1 MTPCNEMEHYL
12 ELYSTRYY
20 QMFDIDI
27 FKDLTSS
34 SESYL
39 FIMLDP
45 EHPLYKAIFDEFDS
59 RETRE
64 YFYNERFIIGVVE
77 PTGHGGASISSWL
90 HDTNNKSLIIEVLP
104 CFSTIKFI
112 KYCFVEWMLRVQHY
126 KQVTLG

>member
-77 PTGHGGASISSWL
+77 PTGHGGASIQDAFEVEYEDCPFVGIMD
-90 HDTNNKSLIIEVLP
+90 HEKVENK
-104 CFSTIKFI
+104 
-112 KYCFVEWMLRVQHY
+112 W
-126 KQVTLG
+126 